1 MVLNF
6 SVFFAKKNSFPS
18 MFVDF
23 ISVFCYNLA
32 VTASCKKYRKKRKE
46 KKEICN
52 LSTKTFAA
60 QIRESLLA

>member
-32 VTASCKKYRKKRKE
+32 VTASCKNIVKKRR